1 MLRLDGQRLET
12 NKIRA
17 ESKKPKA
24 DSDMREVRGA
34 LMELKAKI
42 LAMGTISM
50 YERQTLGIEGEGL
63 DKRKD

>member
-1 MLRLDGQRLET
+1 MDRGLKPTKSER
-12 NKIRA
+12 NP
-17 ESKKPKA
+17 KKPEA
-24 DSDMREVRGA
+24 DSDMREARGA

-42 LAMGTISM
+42 LTMGTISM